1 MDTIKVKFPFNK
13 ELSKK
18 TYSIL
23 NFMYV
28 KFIKPNFR
36 VKKVPELTTRVWIK
50 DNKLLFKVELD
61 LDTVHVK
68 DREEIDNYLN
78 KLKNEMEV

>member
-23 NFMYV
+23 NFMYA

-36 VKKVPELTTRVWIK
+36 IKKVPELTTRVWVK
-50 DNKLLFKVELD
+50 DNKLIFKVELD

>member
-1 MDTIKVKFPFNK
+1 MDTIKIKFPFNK
-13 ELSKK
+13 KLSKK

-23 NFMYV
+23 NFMYA

-50 DNKLLFKVELD
+50 DNKLVFKVELD

-78 KLKNEMEV
+78 KLKNEIQS

>member
-1 MDTIKVKFPFNK
+1 METFKVKFPFNK

-36 VKKVPELTTRVWIK
+36 IKKVPELTTRVWVK
-50 DNKLLFKVELD
+50 DNKLVFKVELD

-78 KLKNEMEV
+78 KLKNEIQS

>member
-1 MDTIKVKFPFNK
+1 MKENKVKFPFNK

-18 TYSIL
+18 TYNVL
-23 NFMYV
+23 NFMYA

-36 VKKVPELTTRVWIK
+36 VKQVPELTTRVWVK
-50 DNKLLFKVELD
+50 DNKLVFKVELN

-68 DREEIDNYLN
+68 DQDEIDSYLD
-78 KLKNEMEV
+78 KLKNEMEN